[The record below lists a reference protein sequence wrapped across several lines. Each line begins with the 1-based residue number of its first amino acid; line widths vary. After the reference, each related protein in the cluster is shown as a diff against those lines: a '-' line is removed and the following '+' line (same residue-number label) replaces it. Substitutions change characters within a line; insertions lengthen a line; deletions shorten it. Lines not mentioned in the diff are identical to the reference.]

1 MKTKTGDI
9 EKRRMRE
16 ARELVRREKQL
27 RARSGQYYMVY
38 LFMVLSLIYI
48 VDEIASTI
56 SIQFQSNI
64 INEFFVQNMGM
75 EYGEGLSLFSA
86 LGFITYPVT
95 LLIVFYRPLADR
107 FGRKPF
113 LIINTFVMGL
123 GLFLV
128 YLSDNIYVYMIGGS
142 LMGFMVSHDM
152 QCVYILEC
160 SNEKNRARNYALIKA
175 VAILGTLLIPL
186 LRETLMQNQS
196 GRWHLVYLVP
206 AILGFLLSF
215 VALLFAKETDTFLVN
230 RVRYLKTPLEE
241 REKQSAQEKNS
252 NAQGGIV
259 NAVKFAFKHRQLRFL
274 MLACCFYYSASLAT
288 ATYNTVMKESAGM
301 TEEAISMALYLF
313 PVGIALMTFIA
324 GLVSDR
330 FGRKITII
338 AMSCSAVVCYSLF
351 IAGAMF
357 GFTPLIIGF
366 AIGGFMGSYWGAGD
380 TIGGIMFSESSPT
393 NLRSSVTVINT
404 LLNGII
410 GGLATIVTIVLLPLI
425 PKEAFGYMYLVLTI
439 PGLVGAIII
448 IWKYIGETKGLD
460 LKKVTGTEWD
470 KNRRSK

>member
-1 MKTKTGDI
+1 METKI
-9 EKRRMRE
+9 KNNERLQKKE
-16 ARELVRREKQL
+16 ARELARRERQL
-27 RARSGQYYMVY
+27 QARSGRYYMVY

-75 EYGEGLSLFSA
+75 EYGEGLSLSSA

-113 LIINTFVMGL
+113 LVINTFMMGMGL
-123 GLFLV
+123 FFV
-128 YLSDNIYVYMIGGS
+128 YLSDNIYIYMIGGT

-160 SNEKNRARNYALIKA
+160 SSEKNRARNYALIKA

-186 LRETLMQNQS
+186 LRETFMQNKS
-196 GRWHLVYLVP
+196 ERWHLVYLVP
-206 AILGFLLSF
+206 AILGFTLSL
-215 VALLFAKETDTFLVN
+215 VALLFAKETNTFLVN
-230 RVRYLKTPLEE
+230 RVKYLKTPPEE
-241 REKQSAQEKNS
+241 REKQSEEEKNS

-288 ATYNTVMKESAGM
+288 ATYNTVMKESAHM
-301 TEEAISMALYLF
+301 TEEDITMALYLY
-313 PVGIALMTFIA
+313 PVGNALMTFLS
-324 GLVSDR
+324 GLISDR
-330 FGRKITII
+330 FGRKVTII
-338 AMSCSAVVCYSLF
+338 AMSCLAVISYSLF
-351 IAGAMF
+351 IAGAML
-357 GFTPLIIGF
+357 GFAPLLVGF

-404 LLNGII
+404 LLNGVI
-410 GGLATIVTIVLLPLI
+410 GGLATIVTIVVLPLI
-425 PKEAFGYMYLVLTI
+425 PKETFGYLYLGLTV
-439 PGLVGAIII
+439 PGLVGAIFI
-448 IWKYIGETKGLD
+448 IWKFIGETKGLD
-460 LKKVTGTEWD
+460 LKKVTGMEWD
-470 KNRRSK
+470 RVKEN

>member
-1 MKTKTGDI
+1 MV
-9 EKRRMRE
+9 KRKDLESVRVRE
-16 ARELVRREKQL
+16 AKELARREKQL
-27 RARSGQYYMVY
+27 QARSGRFYMLY

-48 VDEIASTI
+48 VDEVASTI

-75 EYGEGLSLFSA
+75 EYGEGLSLSSA

-113 LIINTFVMGL
+113 LVINTFVMGL

-128 YLSDNIYVYMIGGS
+128 YLSDNIYVYMIGSS

-160 SNEKNRARNYALIKA
+160 SSEKKRARNYALIKA

-186 LRETLMQNQS
+186 LRETLMQNRS
-196 GRWHLVYLVP
+196 ERWHLVYLVP
-206 AILGFLLSF
+206 AVLGFVLSL
-215 VALLFAKETDTFLVN
+215 VALLFARETDTFLVN
-230 RVRYLKTPLEE
+230 RVRYLKTPMED
-241 REKQSAQEKNS
+241 REKQSKEEKTG
-252 NAQGGIV
+252 NAQGGIIH
-259 NAVKFAFKHRQLRFL
+259 AVRFAFKHRQLRFL

-288 ATYNTVMKESAGM
+288 ATYNTVMKESALM
-301 TEEAISMALYLF
+301 TEEAITMALYLY
-313 PVGIALMTFIA
+313 PIGNALMTFTA

-330 FGRKITII
+330 FGRKTTII
-338 AMSCSAVVCYSLF
+338 AMSCSAVVYYSLF

-357 GFTPLIIGF
+357 GWTPILTGF

-380 TIGGIMFSESSPT
+380 TIGGIMFSESAPT

-410 GGLATIVTIVLLPLI
+410 GGLATIVTIILLPLI
-425 PKEAFGYMYLVLTI
+425 PKETFGYMYLALTI
-439 PGLVGAIII
+439 PGLIGAILI
-448 IWKYIGETKGLD
+448 IWKYVGETRGLD
-460 LKKVTGTEWD
+460 LKKVTGAEWD
-470 KNRRSK
+470 KGK

>member
-1 MKTKTGDI
+1 MV
-9 EKRRMRE
+9 KRKDLESVRVRE
-16 ARELVRREKQL
+16 AKELARREKQL
-27 RARSGQYYMVY
+27 QARSGRFYMLY

-48 VDEIASTI
+48 VDEVASTI

-75 EYGEGLSLFSA
+75 EYGEGLSLSSA

-113 LIINTFVMGL
+113 LVINTFVMGL

-128 YLSDNIYVYMIGGS
+128 YLSDNIYVYMIGSS

-160 SNEKNRARNYALIKA
+160 SSEKKRARNYALIKA

-186 LRETLMQNQS
+186 LRETLMQNRS
-196 GRWHLVYLVP
+196 ERWHLVYLVP
-206 AILGFLLSF
+206 AVLGFVLSL
-215 VALLFAKETDTFLVN
+215 VALLFARETDTFLVN
-230 RVRYLKTPLEE
+230 RVRYLKTPMED
-241 REKQSAQEKNS
+241 REKQSKEEKTG
-252 NAQGGIV
+252 NAQGGIIH
-259 NAVKFAFKHRQLRFL
+259 AVRFAFKHRQLRFL

-288 ATYNTVMKESAGM
+288 ATYNTVMKESALM
-301 TEEAISMALYLF
+301 TEEAITMALYLY
-313 PVGIALMTFIA
+313 PIGNALMTFTA

-330 FGRKITII
+330 FGRKTTII
-338 AMSCSAVVCYSLF
+338 TMSCSAVVYYSLF

-357 GFTPLIIGF
+357 GWTPILTGF

-380 TIGGIMFSESSPT
+380 TIGGIMFSESAPT

-410 GGLATIVTIVLLPLI
+410 GGLATIVTIILLPLI
-425 PKEAFGYMYLVLTI
+425 PKETFGYMYLALTI
-439 PGLVGAIII
+439 PGLIGAILI
-448 IWKYIGETKGLD
+448 IWKYVGETRGLD
-460 LKKVTGTEWD
+460 LKKVTGAEWD
-470 KNRRSK
+470 KGK

>member
-1 MKTKTGDI
+1 METKI
-9 EKRRMRE
+9 KNNERLQKKE
-16 ARELVRREKQL
+16 ARELARRERQL
-27 RARSGQYYMVY
+27 QARSGRYYMVY

-75 EYGEGLSLFSA
+75 EYGEGLSLSSA

-113 LIINTFVMGL
+113 LVINTFMMGMGL
-123 GLFLV
+123 FFV
-128 YLSDNIYVYMIGGS
+128 YLSDNIYIYMIGGT

-160 SNEKNRARNYALIKA
+160 SSEKNRARNYALIKA

-186 LRETLMQNQS
+186 LRETFMQNKS
-196 GRWHLVYLVP
+196 ERWHLVYLVP
-206 AILGFLLSF
+206 AILGFTLSL
-215 VALLFAKETDTFLVN
+215 VALLFAKETNTFLVN
-230 RVRYLKTPLEE
+230 RVKYLKTPPEE
-241 REKQSAQEKNS
+241 REKQSEEEKNS

-288 ATYNTVMKESAGM
+288 ATYNTVMKESAHM
-301 TEEAISMALYLF
+301 TEEDITMALYLY
-313 PVGIALMTFIA
+313 PVGNALMTFLS
-324 GLVSDR
+324 GLISDR
-330 FGRKITII
+330 FGRKVTII
-338 AMSCSAVVCYSLF
+338 AMSCLAVISYSLF
-351 IAGAMF
+351 IAGAML
-357 GFTPLIIGF
+357 GFAPLLVGF

-380 TIGGIMFSESSPT
+380 TIGGIMFSESSPN

-404 LLNGII
+404 LLNGVI
-410 GGLATIVTIVLLPLI
+410 GGLATIVTIVVLPLI
-425 PKEAFGYMYLVLTI
+425 PKETFGYLYLGLTV
-439 PGLVGAIII
+439 PGLVGAIFI
-448 IWKYIGETKGLD
+448 IWKFIGETKGLD
-460 LKKVTGTEWD
+460 LKKVTGMEWD
-470 KNRRSK
+470 RVKEN

>member
-301 TEEAISMALYLF
+301 TEEAITMALYLY
-313 PVGIALMTFIA
+313 PVGNALMTFIA
-324 GLVSDR
+324 GLVS
-330 FGRKITII
+330 T
-338 AMSCSAVVCYSLF
+338 
-351 IAGAMF
+351 
-357 GFTPLIIGF
+357 
-366 AIGGFMGSYWGAGD
+366 
-380 TIGGIMFSESSPT
+380 
-393 NLRSSVTVINT
+393 
-404 LLNGII
+404 
-410 GGLATIVTIVLLPLI
+410 GLAG
-425 PKEAFGYMYLVLTI
+425 K
-439 PGLVGAIII
+439 
-448 IWKYIGETKGLD
+448 
-460 LKKVTGTEWD
+460 
-470 KNRRSK
+470 

>member
-1 MKTKTGDI
+1 MEAKIKNT
-9 EKRRMRE
+9 EKLQEKE
-16 ARELVRREKQL
+16 ARELARREKQL
-27 RARSGQYYMVY
+27 QARSGRYYMVY

-75 EYGEGLSLFSA
+75 EYGEGLSLSSA

-113 LIINTFVMGL
+113 LVINTFMMGM

-128 YLSDNIYVYMIGGS
+128 YLSDNIYIYMIGGT

-160 SNEKNRARNYALIKA
+160 SSEKNRARNYALIKA

-186 LRETLMQNQS
+186 LRETLMQNKS
-196 GRWHLVYLVP
+196 ERWHFVYLVP
-206 AILGFLLSF
+206 AILGFTLSL
-215 VALLFAKETDTFLVN
+215 VALFFAKETNTFLVN
-230 RVRYLKTPLEE
+230 RVKYLKTSPEE
-241 REKQSAQEKNS
+241 REKQSEEEKNS

-288 ATYNTVMKESAGM
+288 ATYNTVMKESADM
-301 TEEAISMALYLF
+301 TEEAITMALYLY
-313 PVGIALMTFIA
+313 PVGNALMTFLS
-324 GLVSDR
+324 GLISDR

-338 AMSCSAVVCYSLF
+338 AMSCLAVISYSLF
-351 IAGAMF
+351 IAGAML
-357 GFTPLIIGF
+357 GFTPLLVGF
-366 AIGGFMGSYWGAGD
+366 AIGSFMGCYWGAGD

-404 LLNGII
+404 LLNGVI
-410 GGLATIVTIVLLPLI
+410 GGLATIVTIVVLPLI
-425 PKEAFGYMYLVLTI
+425 PKGTFGYLYLGLTV
-439 PGLVGAIII
+439 PGLVGAIFI
-448 IWKYIGETKGLD
+448 IWKFIGETKGLD

-470 KNRRSK
+470 RVKEN